1 MEKAKVYY
9 SKEITPE
16 KLIEIYEKLGVEL
29 PGKVGVKVSTG
40 EDGAKGYLK
49 ADLIGPLVKK
59 VNGTILECNTAYPG
73 KRNTYEDHIKV
84 AEKHGFTSFADV
96 DIMDGNGEFKIPV
109 PEGSKHLEY
118 DIIGENFKNYDSFI
132 NLAHGKGHAMGGF
145 GANLKN
151 QSIGIASRNGKAYI
165 HSCGQSED
173 PVEAWTVEYEQI
185 DFIESMAEAA
195 CGVANYCKENNKP
208 IVYITV
214 MNALSVDCDCDA
226 HQGDPVMADL
236 GIVAS
241 LDPVA
246 NDQAFI
252 DMVWNSN
259 DPGAHLLQERIDRQQ
274 GREILPYAESLGLG
288 TRDYELIEI

>member
-1 MEKAKVYY
+1 MLMDKAKVFFTRN
-9 SKEITPE
+9 ITSDS
-16 KLIEIYEKLGVEL
+16 LIKTYEALGVEL
-29 PGKVGVKVSTG
+29 TGKIGVKVSTG
-40 EDGAKGYLK
+40 ERGSKGYLK
-49 ADLIGPLVKK
+49 ADLIGPFVKSL
-59 VNGTILECNTAYPG
+59 NGTIIECNTAYDG
-73 KRNTYEDHIKV
+73 ARNTVEDHMEV
-84 AEKHGFTSFADV
+84 AKEHGFTEFADV
-96 DIMDGNGEFKIPV
+96 DIMDAV
-109 PEGSKHLEY
+109 
-118 DIIGENFKNYDSFI
+118 

-165 HSCGQSED
+165 HTAGKSED
-173 PVEAWTVEYEQI
+173 PNQLWNNLPEQI
-185 DFIESMAEAA
+185 NFIESMAEAA
-195 CGVANYCKENNKP
+195 KAVADHLEEQNKP

-226 HQGDPVMADL
+226 HQGDPVMNDL

-252 DMVWNSN
+252 DLVWVSE
-259 DPGAHLLQERIDRQQ
+259 DPGAEKLKARIDRQQ

-288 TRDYELIEI
+288 TREYELINIDEE

>member
-1 MEKAKVYY
+1 MEKTKVYY

-59 VNGTILECNTAYPG
+59 LNGTILECNTAYPG

-288 TRDYELIEI
+288 SREYELIEI